1 MRALPLG
8 PPLHARHVCALVLLL
23 VGCKHSAPPGGDAS
37 SDAAIASTADLDASV
52 DAGAPAPPR
61 PGMIWIPAGTF
72 KAGTPVDKIPRIA
85 DEELPGTDVAM
96 QGFYIDMLPYPDEIG
111 GIPTT
116 NVSRADA
123 AKLCEAKQ
131 KRLCSEL
138 EWERACKGPDSTTYE
153 YGDAYEKATC
163 ATGVSVEQ
171 AAKRPS
177 GQRVTCKSAFGVQ
190 EMHGGAWE
198 WTDSPW
204 ARGTKG
210 DLGVLR
216 GGNAKA
222 GELVGRCANAIAR
235 KPKTSSATMGFRC
248 CAGDRNAAEVNLTVD
263 KLPVFTRIAKP
274 DEVAQPIAE
283 DATKKWTSADSP
295 QGAAFVAKAAWRWHP
310 IPNEELAV
318 ISGCVA
324 GAKKPTCGTVVAR
337 GGTILQAIDGGR
349 LAPEVALFG
358 ESRKIR
364 MQSVDDRSAFVR
376 EITYVVGMLQVAAPK
391 R

>member
-1 MRALPLG
+1 M
-8 PPLHARHVCALVLLL
+8 
-23 VGCKHSAPPGGDAS
+23 DAS
-37 SDAAIASTADLDASV
+37 A
-52 DAGAPAPPR
+52 DAGVPPPPR

-72 KAGTPVDKIPRIA
+72 KAGTPVDKTPRIA
-85 DEELPGTDVAM
+85 DEELPGSAIAM
-96 QGFYIDMLPYPDEIG
+96 QGFYIDTLPYPDEIG

-123 AKLCEAKQ
+123 AKLCEAKG

-153 YGDAYEKATC
+153 YGDTYQKATC
-163 ATGVSVEQ
+163 GTGVAVEQ
-171 AAKRPS
+171 AAKHPS

-235 KPKTSSATMGFRC
+235 KPKTSSAIMGFRC

-274 DEVAQPIAE
+274 DDVAQPIA
-283 DATKKWTSADSP
+283 DAALKKWASADSP
-295 QGAAFVAKAAWRWHP
+295 SDAAFVAKAAWRWRP
-310 IPNEELAV
+310 VPNEELEV

-324 GAKKPTCGTVVAR
+324 GAKKPACGTVIAR
-337 GGTILQAIDGGR
+337 GSTIVQAIDGGR

-358 ESRKIR
+358 ESRRIR